1 MNVCFFS
8 PYIPDSSVGGG
19 EKHLFDIALVGARKD
34 HVSIAISADRWQ
46 DPAVI
51 RRKYEAF
58 LGRDLSEISFV
69 PTPLFSG
76 EASFLER
83 LLWTRS
89 FDYLFYWTDGS
100 LFFSL
105 AGVNN
110 LHIQVPFTSPKS
122 VFDRLKLL
130 NWQIRNTNSEFTKN
144 VIEGSWKTAVT
155 HVHYPLVD
163 LQEFRSNQ
171 PKEKIIL
178 HVGRFFKQLHS
189 KRQDVLVETF
199 DKLCTKHPKL
209 LKGYRLV
216 LIGAPEDTEYVS
228 HIKQAAVGLPV
239 TFLHDL
245 SREELVK
252 WYKRAQIYWH
262 ATGYGVDQTKNPEK
276 VEHFG
281 ISTIEAMAA
290 GAIPVVINKGGQ
302 SEILAGELSHL
313 LWDTQDQA
321 VQITA
326 DLLQKPDAVKNAQQL
341 IKQRLEVFDQPA
353 FEQRVWEMFEYSVW
367 LVYANLGSYTHL

>member
-1 MNVCFFS
+1 M
-8 PYIPDSSVGGG
+8 
-19 EKHLFDIALVGARKD
+19 
-34 HVSIAISADRWQ
+34 
-46 DPAVI
+46 
-51 RRKYEAF
+51 
-58 LGRDLSEISFV
+58 
-69 PTPLFSG
+69 
-76 EASFLER
+76 
-83 LLWTRS
+83 
-89 FDYLFYWTDGS
+89 
-100 LFFSL
+100 
-105 AGVNN
+105 
-110 LHIQVPFTSPKS
+110 
-122 VFDRLKLL
+122 
-130 NWQIRNTNSEFTKN
+130 
-144 VIEGSWKTAVT
+144 
-155 HVHYPLVD
+155 
-163 LQEFRSNQ
+163 
-171 PKEKIIL
+171 
-178 HVGRFFKQLHS
+178 
-189 KRQDVLVETF
+189 
-199 DKLCTKHPKL
+199 
-209 LKGYRLV
+209 

-276 VEHFG
+276 VDHFG

-353 FEQRVWEMFEYSVW
+353 FEQRVWEMFEYSV
-367 LVYANLGSYTHL
+367 